1 MKGALMKRTIPL
13 LATTMTLAVLV
24 FGGVALALEFTC
36 GSNPCVGTPQNDTI
50 HGTALN
56 NDINAR
62 AGADFAEGKEG
73 FDTIHGRKGRDELI
87 GDNVIVSENCSDGLF
102 GEGGADLLEG
112 GCGSN
117 FYHGGSGPDH
127 IDAAFDDPNNATES
141 VFGGPG
147 KDTIDADD
155 GNQDT
160 IHCDGGTDTVNRDTE
175 DRFPDNDCETQN

>member
-24 FGGVALALEFTC
+24 FGEV
-36 GSNPCVGTPQNDTI
+36 
-50 HGTALN
+50 
-56 NDINAR
+56 
-62 AGADFAEGKEG
+62 
-73 FDTIHGRKGRDELI
+73 
-87 GDNVIVSENCSDGLF
+87 
-102 GEGGADLLEG
+102 GADLLEG

-160 IHCDGGTDTVNRDTE
+160 IHCGGGTDTVNRDTE